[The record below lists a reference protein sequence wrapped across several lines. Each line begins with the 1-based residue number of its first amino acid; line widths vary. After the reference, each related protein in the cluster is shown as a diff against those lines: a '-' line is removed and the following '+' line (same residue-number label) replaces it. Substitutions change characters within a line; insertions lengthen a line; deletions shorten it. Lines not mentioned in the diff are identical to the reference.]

1 MVVTATA
8 AGEETLLEQVASGDR
23 EAFGALVRP
32 HLSGLLAFAVRVAP
46 DHAAGEDA
54 LQDVLSQAFQT
65 LQRKPADQ
73 LSQLDI
79 RPWLFRSVINRLRR
93 MGRQRR
99 EVPVGL
105 SLEAGHSPD
114 AEETAGRR
122 ALLSVVDA
130 ELRKLPRDWRAAILL
145 RHHAGY
151 PPEEIA
157 QILDRPSGTIKAW
170 IHRGTR
176 RVRAALPDDIVEGGY
191 Q

>member
-23 EAFGALVRP
+23 EAFGTLVRP
-32 HLSGLLAFAVRVAP
+32 HLSGLLAFAVPVAP
-46 DHAAGEDA
+46 D
-54 LQDVLSQAFQT
+54 
-65 LQRKPADQ
+65 PA
-73 LSQLDI
+73 
-79 RPWLFRSVINRLRR
+79 
-93 MGRQRR
+93 
-99 EVPVGL
+99 
-105 SLEAGHSPD
+105 

>member
-1 MVVTATA
+1 LLDRRAHRSPVT
-8 AGEETLLEQVASGDR
+8 GGS
-23 EAFGALVRP
+23 
-32 HLSGLLAFAVRVAP
+32 
-46 DHAAGEDA
+46 
-54 LQDVLSQAFQT
+54 
-65 LQRKPADQ
+65 
-73 LSQLDI
+73 
-79 RPWLFRSVINRLRR
+79 RPWLRWHSDGCHAPWDVLHDNPARANHRTFADLDVFR
-93 MGRQRR
+93 
-99 EVPVGL
+99 
-105 SLEAGHSPD
+105 GHSPD